1 MAIDP
6 LFLVLRTGNKEV
18 RLAAIDALWE
28 IPDERAADVLRYALD
43 DEDEEV
49 RTKAAA
55 ALRKRQVIDV
65 WRRTLGS
72 QVEEE
77 ECTPKKTRKVRLEE
91 KKAFEQSGQQDIDTL
106 IRRSRT
112 RTGTRNSVPLHASS

>member
-1 MAIDP
+1 MPQSIP
-6 LFLVLRTGNKEV
+6 
-18 RLAAIDALWE
+18 WE
-28 IPDERAADVLRYALD
+28 IPDEGAADVLRYALD

-49 RTKAAA
+49 RARAAA

-77 ECTPKKTRKVRLEE
+77 EHTPKKTRKP
-91 KKAFEQSGQQDIDTL
+91 SGWR
-106 IRRSRT
+106 IRRRSSSRAG
-112 RTGTRNSVPLHASS
+112 RMSIR